1 MMDSVLERIRELW
14 AKLRPDPAKTSLAW
28 WMVAIHVAIVL
39 LVGGGI
45 SYSAIRMLH
54 DLADDQGKSRVQL
67 AGAMA
72 REDLRK
78 SIEDA
83 LTVAR
88 ALAERP
94 TLQRLLSEGRTDAL
108 APLLRRSCDTGG
120 IDG

>member
-1 MMDSVLERIRELW
+1 MIDAMLERIREIW
-14 AKLRPDPAKTSLAW
+14 ARLRPDPAKTSLGW

-72 REDLRK
+72 RERNRSSKTWLG
-78 SIEDA
+78 IA
-83 LTVAR
+83 VAVGPFAPL
-88 ALAERP
+88 ALAILGKYRDEHPAP
-94 TLQRLLSEGRTDAL
+94 TN
-108 APLLRRSCDTGG
+108 
-120 IDG
+120 